1 METATRTS
9 ITVENTINA
18 PVEKVWAYWSAP
30 EHITKWNNA
39 SEDWHSPRAENDLRT
54 GGKFSTRME
63 AKDGSMGFDFGGTND
78 EVKKNEVIAYTM
90 SDGRKVVVNFTKV
103 GDQAK
108 VIETF
113 DAEETNPIEMQRGG
127 WQAILDNFKKY
138 VEAN

>member
-63 AKDGSMGFDFGGTND
+63 AKDGSMGFDFGGTYD
-78 EVKKNEVIAYTM
+78 EVKTNEEIATGLAFICQPFLYDSYTCR
-90 SDGRKVVVNFTKV
+90 S
-103 GDQAK
+103 
-108 VIETF
+108 
-113 DAEETNPIEMQRGG
+113 
-127 WQAILDNFKKY
+127 
-138 VEAN
+138 